1 MSTTVIIDYG
11 FGNIGSVA
19 GALEHLGY
27 PAIVSDDPDFIRN
40 QDSLILPGVGSFF
53 SAMSALRETGLDQ
66 SLRYAVLEHGA
77 KILGICL
84 GMQLLAEFGT
94 EGGGTK
100 GLGLAPGK
108 VDRFASGE
116 SDSKELHIGFS
127 GVNHQ
132 SSGQLLEGIPSGT
145 DFYFVHE
152 YRLSPDSY
160 DSSWTLG
167 LADHS
172 ERFVAVFERGNVFGV
187 QFHPE
192 KSQTNGLAL
201 LNNFLEA

>member
-19 GALEHLGY
+19 GAVGHLGY
-27 PAIVSDDPDFIRN
+27 PAIVSSEPEFIKK
-40 QDSLILPGVGSFF
+40 QDCLILPGVGSFF
-53 SAMSALRETGLDQ
+53 SAMAALTDTGLDEA
-66 SLRYAVLEHGA
+66 LRYAVLERGA

-84 GMQLLAEFGT
+84 GMQLLTEFGT

-100 GLGLAPGK
+100 GLGLAPGR

-116 SDSKELHIGFS
+116 SQAKELHIGFS
-127 GVNHQ
+127 AVNYQ
-132 SSGQLLEGIPSGT
+132 LAGQLLRDIPSET

-152 YRLSPDSY
+152 YRLASENFDY
-160 DSSWTLG
+160 SWTLG
-167 LADHS
+167 LAEHS
-172 ERFVAVFERGNVFGV
+172 EQFVAFFERDNVFGV

-201 LNNFLEA
+201 LRNFLEA

>member
-19 GALEHLGY
+19 GAIGHLGY
-27 PAIVSDDPDFIRN
+27 TAIVSDDPKFIKN
-40 QDSLILPGVGSFF
+40 QDTLILPGVGSFF

-66 SLRYAVLEHGA
+66 SLRCAVLERGA

-100 GLGLAPGK
+100 GLGLAPGR
-108 VDRFASGE
+108 VDRFGSGE
-116 SDSKELHIGFS
+116 SEAKELHIGFS
-127 GVNHQ
+127 GVNYQ
-132 SSGQLLEGIPSGT
+132 LAGQLLRDIPSGT

-152 YRLSPDSY
+152 YRLASEGF

-167 LADHS
+167 FADHS
-172 ERFVAVFERGNVFGV
+172 EQFVALFERENVFGV

-201 LNNFLEA
+201 LRNFLEA

>member
-1 MSTTVIIDYG
+1 MSATVIIDYG
-11 FGNIGSVA
+11 FGNIGSVQ
-19 GALEHLGY
+19 GAVEHLGHD
-27 PAIVSDDPDFIRN
+27 AIVSDDPEFIKN
-40 QDSLILPGVGSFF
+40 QRSLVLPGVGSFF
-53 SAMSALRETGLDQ
+53 AAMMALRNTGLDE
-66 SLRYAVLEHGA
+66 SLRLAVLECGA

-100 GLGLAPGK
+100 GLGLAPGR
-108 VDRFASGE
+108 VGRFVSCE
-116 SDSKELHIGFS
+116 SDAKELHIGFS
-127 GVNHQ
+127 GVTCQ
-132 SSGQLLEGIPSGT
+132 TPGQLLRDIPSGT

-152 YRLSPDSY
+152 YRLAPENF

-172 ERFVAVFERGNVFGV
+172 EQFVALFERDNVFGV

-201 LNNFLEA
+201 LKNFLEA